1 LDSKYPYIVYQHE
14 VDMYVLSW
22 IIVSP

>member
-1 LDSKYPYIVYQHE
+1 LDSKYLYVVYQHE
-14 VDMYVLSW
+14 VDMHVLSW